1 MVDVKEAV
9 MFSAIFVTLLSI
21 PAASEQVKIEE
32 SSENGFEA
40 VIDTNFSDRFNYD
53 MEAGKEDI
61 KMIDSESKFRHVK
74 RPSKDVKEIN
84 TPEGTLR
91 VEKSND
97 SIVKNVETPYGNL
110 KISIKNGRRSESF
123 SGLNKSRVEALK
135 DDLMSQLDKK
145 KREADSKKS
154 VALDRILPDVSIEV
168 DEGGE
173 SEHINITN
181 TGNSVISADRWEI
194 QNTEGQTYRFD
205 RTLDPGE
212 TFTLY
217 SKDYTSDIEN
227 SISEIDVTL
236 YSTGGEIELHNRQG
250 YLLDSESY

>member
-1 MVDVKEAV
+1 MVDAKEAF

-21 PAASEQVKIEE
+21 PAASEQVKIQE
-32 SSENGFEA
+32 SSEDGFEA
-40 VIDTNFSDRFNYD
+40 VIDTNFSDKFNYE

-61 KMIDSESKFRHVK
+61 KMVDSESEFRRIK
-74 RPSKDVKEIN
+74 RPSKDVKKIN

-97 SIVKNVETPYGNL
+97 SIVRRVETPYGEL
-110 KISIKNGRRSESF
+110 ETSIKDGRRSESF
-123 SGLNKSRVEALK
+123 SGMNRSRVEALK
-135 DDLMSQLDKK
+135 DDLMDELGKK
-145 KREADSKKS
+145 TREASSKKN
-154 VALDRILPDVSIEV
+154 VALDKILPDVSIEV

-181 TGNSVISADRWEI
+181 TGNSVVSADSWTVKNNED
-194 QNTEGQTYRFD
+194 QTYQFD
-205 RTLDPGE
+205 RTLEPGE
-212 TFTLY
+212 TYTLY
-217 SKDYTSDIEN
+217 SKEYTSDIEN

-236 YSTGGEIELHNRQG
+236 YSTGGEIELRNRKG

>member
-1 MVDVKEAV
+1 MVDVKEAF

-32 SSENGFEA
+32 DSKNGFEA

-61 KMIDSESKFRHVK
+61 KMVDSESEFRHIQ
-74 RPSKDVKEIN
+74 RPSKDVKKIN
-84 TPEGTLR
+84 TPEGTLK

-97 SIVKNVETPYGNL
+97 SIVRKVESPYGSL
-110 KISIKNGRRSESF
+110 EISIKEGRRSESF
-123 SGLNKSRVEALK
+123 SGMNRSRVEALK
-135 DDLMSQLDKK
+135 DDLMDELGKK
-145 KREADSKKS
+145 TREASSKKN
-154 VALDRILPDVSIEV
+154 VALDRILPDVSVEV

-181 TGNSVISADRWEI
+181 TGNSVVSADSWI
-194 QNTEGQTYRFD
+194 VQNTEEQKYRFD
-205 RTLDPGE
+205 RKLDPGE
-212 TFTLY
+212 TYTLY

-236 YSTGGEIELHNRQG
+236 YSTGGEIELRNRQG